1 MEFKKVVK
9 PLLDKYEQDTNKVFA
24 QFYNELKAIAK
35 EKAKTG
41 KKITLAENNQIF
53 NKKYKPKIEKIE
65 NIYNEKYKKLWLK
78 FHK

>member
-1 MEFKKVVK
+1 MEFKKAVK
-9 PLLDKYEQDTNKVFA
+9 PLLDKYEQDTDKVFK
-24 QFYNELKAIAK
+24 QFYAELKAIAR

-53 NKKYKPKIEKIE
+53 NTKYKPKIDKLEKLHG
-65 NIYNEKYKKLWLK
+65 EKYKKLWLK